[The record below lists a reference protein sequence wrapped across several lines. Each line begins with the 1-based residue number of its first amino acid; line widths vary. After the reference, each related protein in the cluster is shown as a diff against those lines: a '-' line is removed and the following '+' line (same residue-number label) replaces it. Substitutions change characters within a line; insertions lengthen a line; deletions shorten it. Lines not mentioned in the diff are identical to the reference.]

1 MSQTKAESSRAIIVD
16 PKRRAGTLKTDRHE
30 SQMPHSK
37 PFFVADESDPKRF
50 RGRVGTVVRRCT
62 RTEPTQKIIT
72 FFTSL
77 GFIGLMIVL
86 ALDHRFVWSRMPPY
100 VALTGDVLVALGFLA
115 IFFVF
120 KENTFLRTNPI
131 PVDSV
136 AGPCLNGLCV

>member
-1 MSQTKAESSRAIIVD
+1 
-16 PKRRAGTLKTDRHE
+16 
-30 SQMPHSK
+30 
-37 PFFVADESDPKRF
+37 
-50 RGRVGTVVRRCT
+50 
-62 RTEPTQKIIT
+62 
-72 FFTSL
+72 
-77 GFIGLMIVL
+77 MIVL